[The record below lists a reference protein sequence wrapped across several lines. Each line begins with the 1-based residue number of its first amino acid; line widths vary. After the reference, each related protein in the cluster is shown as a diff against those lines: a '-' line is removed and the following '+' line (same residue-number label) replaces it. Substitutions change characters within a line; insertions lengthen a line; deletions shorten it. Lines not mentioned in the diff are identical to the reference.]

1 MRATTIYNNKVG
13 SDYLGRVVLA
23 LVGDPG
29 PLLSQLPPC
38 CRTKKKSII
47 MKLYRKEILFN
58 FMKLTKIFVV
68 LE

>member
-38 CRTKKKSII
+38 CRTKKKVNYYET
-47 MKLYRKEILFN
+47 LQERN
-58 FMKLTKIFVV
+58 FI
-68 LE
+68 